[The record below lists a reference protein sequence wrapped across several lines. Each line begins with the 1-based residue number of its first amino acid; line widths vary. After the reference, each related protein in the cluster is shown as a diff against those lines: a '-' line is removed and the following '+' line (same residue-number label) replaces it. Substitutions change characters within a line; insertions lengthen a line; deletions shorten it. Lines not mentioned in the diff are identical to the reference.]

1 MLLTLLKS
9 LKNDFSREGTNFQE
23 GAVGGKMSSDNFGH
37 KIKVACL
44 GSLNNIFRGF
54 YSY

>member
-1 MLLTLLKS
+1 MLLTRLKS
-9 LKNDFSREGTNFQE
+9 LKGDFSRKGAHFQE
-23 GAVGGKMSSDNFGH
+23 GVVGGKMNSDNFGH
-37 KIKVACL
+37 KIKVASL